1 MHTLV
6 LILPALM
13 VQQPAALP
21 GAVEIQP
28 GRFVVLGTPGP
39 ETFAGLKAAGITH
52 VLNLRTEGEADVTA
66 DATAT
71 KAAGAAYT
79 RCPLDR
85 EPTPAALDAFRAQVK
100 ALPKGARVLIH
111 CASGNRV
118 AGALY
123 TVWVLDEGQS
133 EEAALTLA
141 RKAGL
146 KSPVT
151 EQAAKNYV
159 AARKGASSAK
169 P

>member
-1 MHTLV
+1 MHTL
-6 LILPALM
+6 LLTLPAL
-13 VQQPAALP
+13 VSQQPAPLP

-66 DATAT
+66 DTATT
-71 KAAGAAYT
+71 KAAGAVYD

-85 EPTPAALDAFRAQVK
+85 EPSPAALDAFRARVK
-100 ALPKGARVLIH
+100 ALPKGARALIH

-118 AGALY
+118 AGALF
-123 TVWVLDEGQS
+123 TFWVLDEGMS
-133 EEAALTLA
+133 EGDALALA

-146 KSPVT
+146 KNPVT
-151 EQAAKNYV
+151 EQAAKAYV
-159 AARKGASSAK
+159 AGRKRAPAAK